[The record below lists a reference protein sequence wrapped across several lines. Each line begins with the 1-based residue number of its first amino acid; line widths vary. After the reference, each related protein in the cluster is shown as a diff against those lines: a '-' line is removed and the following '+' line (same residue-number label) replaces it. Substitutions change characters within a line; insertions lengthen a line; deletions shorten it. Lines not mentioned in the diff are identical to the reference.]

1 MGKAILYIVTIVILY
16 LIICAVWPFWNK
28 YRLTSDLEAAALYGT
43 KHEIE
48 ETLESF
54 SQKAKDRGYDI
65 DPEEIH
71 IDKDENNTVSIKWT
85 YQDKISFFSV
95 ILKKFEFTLN
105 VTKRETEERF

>member
-1 MGKAILYIVTIVILY
+1 MGKAILYIVTIVILW

-48 ETLESF
+48 ETLELF

-65 DPEEIH
+65 DPEKIH
-71 IDKDENNTVSIKWT
+71 IDKDENKTVSIKWT
-85 YQDKISFFSV
+85 YQDKISFFRI
-95 ILKKFEFTLN
+95 ILKKFEFTLE

>member
-1 MGKAILYIVTIVILY
+1 MGKAILYIITIIILY

-48 ETLESF
+48 ETLELF

-71 IDKDENNTVSIKWT
+71 IEKNENNTVSIKWT
-85 YQDKISFFSV
+85 YQDKISFFSI